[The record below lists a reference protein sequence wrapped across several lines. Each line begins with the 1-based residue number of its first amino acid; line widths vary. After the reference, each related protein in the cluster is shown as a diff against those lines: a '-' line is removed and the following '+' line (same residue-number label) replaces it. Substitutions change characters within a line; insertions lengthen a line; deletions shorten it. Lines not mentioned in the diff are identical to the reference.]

1 MQDDGKK
8 GLYATGL
15 GAHSE
20 SDELHE
26 ARHMRVVRPPLP
38 PLTSRSWPI
47 SAIWFSSCSA
57 CRLCSAL

>member
-8 GLYATGL
+8 GLYAAGL

-47 SAIWFSSCSA
+47 SAI
-57 CRLCSAL
+57 